1 MFSTDA
7 QQIHI
12 HSILLAGRV
21 WKFFISEEPNIV
33 QVNLKIRG
41 LMKSELEFHSIG
53 DLCGFHSL
61 FSGKFQRI
69 LHKKVENFYEH
80 LCK

>member
-1 MFSTDA
+1 MFSMDA
-7 QQIHI
+7 QQI
-12 HSILLAGRV
+12 LLAGCV
-21 WKFFISEEPNIV
+21 WQICISKEPNIV

-41 LMKSELEFHSIG
+41 LMESELEVHSIG

-61 FSGKFQRI
+61 FSGEFKRI